1 MSLFSQFI
9 LALGMSADAF
19 AAAVAKGAQC
29 PKPTARNIIQTAC
42 IFGVVEM
49 ITPLLGWSLG
59 RVAEPLIAAY
69 DHWVSF
75 VLLGGLGVKM
85 IYENLFA
92 APEADFRQP
101 ETENTTQ
108 KYRFIALI
116 LTAFATSVDSMIV
129 GVSLAFLDVDIWL
142 TALLIG
148 AVTAIMAA
156 IGVKLGHI
164 LGQKAGRFAGVAG
177 GILLMG
183 MGIWILVEHLN
194 LWGISV

>member
-29 PKPTARNIIQTAC
+29 PKPTPRNIIQTAC

-116 LTAFATSVDSMIV
+116 ITAFATSVDSMIV

-194 LWGISV
+194 LWK

>member
-29 PKPTARNIIQTAC
+29 PKPTLRNIIQTAC

-116 LTAFATSVDSMIV
+116 ITAFATSVDSMIV

-194 LWGISV
+194 LWGISA

>member
-29 PKPTARNIIQTAC
+29 PKPTPRNIIQTAC

-116 LTAFATSVDSMIV
+116 ITAFATSVDSMIV

-194 LWGISV
+194 LWGISA